1 VNTEPTA
8 SLSNAQAD
16 LLPQIEKELQD
27 IARSPHP
34 SLGAYYGM
42 MHYHLGWT
50 DENLGAFDANPG
62 KRLRPLLCLLSCGAA
77 GGDVRQAL
85 PAAAAVE
92 LVHNF
97 SLVHDDIQD
106 ESHTRRGRR
115 AVWDIWG
122 SAHGINVG
130 DGLFVL
136 ARLALHRLADLDVP
150 LSRQQSATLALD
162 RACLALCEGQYFDMT
177 FEERTSVDLDQYL
190 WMIRHKTAALLAAAA
205 ELGAII
211 ATDRPGTV
219 EHHRKFGENLGMAF
233 QIQDDILGIW
243 GDEQITGKS
252 AATDIRDRKKTLPVV
267 YALRQDAD
275 PDAASRIDHLY
286 TQMGAL
292 DQESIQEVIG
302 LLESVGAQQHAEKM
316 ARRYYRQALDHLDR
330 TGPVNDAQTQLREL
344 AASLLGRET

>member
-1 VNTEPTA
+1 M
-8 SLSNAQAD
+8 SLSKLLD
-16 LLPQIEKELQD
+16 ELLPQIEVEMQE
-27 IARSPHP
+27 ITRSPHH
-34 SLGAYYGM
+34 SLEPYYGM

-50 DENLGAFDANPG
+50 DVTLRPLNGNTG
-62 KRLRPLLCLLSCGAA
+62 KRLRPILCLLSCQAA
-77 GGDVRQAL
+77 GGDVQQAL

-92 LVHNF
+92 LIHNF

-106 ESHTRRGRR
+106 GSHTRRGRR

-122 SAHGINVG
+122 LAHGINVG

-136 ARLALHRLADLDVP
+136 ARLALHRLADKGVSLAQ
-150 LSRQQSATLALD
+150 RQSATLVLD

-177 FEERTSVDLDQYL
+177 FEGRTGVDLDQYL

-211 ATDRPGTV
+211 ATENPMTI
-219 EHHRKFGENLGMAF
+219 EHYRQFGENLGMAF

-243 GDEQITGKS
+243 GDEEITGKS

-267 YALRQDAD
+267 YGLRHREDR
-275 PDAASRIDHLY
+275 DAARRIEEIY
-286 TQMGAL
+286 TQVDAL
-292 DQESIQEVIG
+292 DRTAIQEVIV
-302 LLESVGAQQHAEKM
+302 LLERIEAQQYAEDM
-316 ARRYYRQALDHLDR
+316 ARRYHLQALDHLDH
-330 TGPVNDAQTQLREL
+330 TGPPDETQAQLREL